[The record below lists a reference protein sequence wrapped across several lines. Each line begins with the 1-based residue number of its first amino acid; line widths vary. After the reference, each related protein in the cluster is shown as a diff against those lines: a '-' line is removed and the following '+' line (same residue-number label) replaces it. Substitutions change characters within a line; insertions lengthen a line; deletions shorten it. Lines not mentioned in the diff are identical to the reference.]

1 MKCDVAIIGAGILGL
16 AIANEL
22 LQNEPRMKVVVFEKE
37 PEVGFHTSG
46 RNSGVIHS
54 GFYYSPNSLKAKFC
68 RDGNIALKQL
78 CERNGIPVRETGKV
92 VVARNDAEVEILQSL
107 LERGHSNN
115 VPLELLPS
123 SQLASYE
130 PLAITHKNFLW
141 SPSTAVADPKQVIQ
155 ALSQEVKNK
164 GGEILLGREI
174 EVLPGG
180 EVRLENRKIQ
190 AMHFVNAAGNQA
202 DRISHKFDVG
212 NEYSIL
218 PFIGMYRSTSERMLP
233 LRTLVYPVPH
243 PLNPFLGVHFTVTT
257 NGKVKIGPTSIP
269 VLGREQYSLRE
280 SWNLRDVENILLSA
294 YKFMAGNPKNFVNLI
309 NSELPKFMTS
319 KLVGGASVLVP
330 DAKGIKHWDRM
341 PAGIR
346 SQLLHNPSKTL
357 EQDFVVRN
365 GYSSTHILN
374 AVSPGWTSS
383 IPFAKW
389 ITSQYILAC
398 IR

>member
-22 LQNEPRMKVVVFEKE
+22 LQNEPKMKVVVFEKE
-37 PEVGFHTSG
+37 PEVGFHASG

-78 CERNGIPVRETGKV
+78 CERNSIPVRETGKV
-92 VVARNDAEVEILQSL
+92 VVARNDAEVKILQSL

-141 SPSTAVADPKQVIQ
+141 SPSTAVADPKQVIE
-155 ALSQEVKNK
+155 ALSQEVRNK

-180 EVRLENRKIQ
+180 EVRLENCKIQ
-190 AMHFVNAAGNQA
+190 AIHFVNAAGNQA

-257 NGKVKIGPTSIP
+257 NGEVKIGPTSIP
-269 VLGREQYSLRE
+269 VLGREQHSLRE
-280 SWNLRDVENILLSA
+280 SWHLHDVEKILISG
-294 YKFMAGNPKNFVNLI
+294 YKFMVGNPKNFINLM

-319 KLVGGASVLVP
+319 RLVRGASELVP
-330 DAKGIKHWDRM
+330 DAKHIRRWKKM

-365 GYSSTHILN
+365 GDSSTHILN

-389 ITSQYILAC
+389 IILEYILKN
-398 IR
+398 I

>member
-1 MKCDVAIIGAGILGL
+1 MKCDVAIIGAGVLGL
-16 AIANEL
+16 SIANEL
-22 LQNEPRMKVVVFEKE
+22 LQIDPTMKVVVFEKE
-37 PEVGFHTSG
+37 PEVGFHASG

-78 CERNGIPVRETGKV
+78 CERNNIPVRETGKV
-92 VVARNDAEVEILQSL
+92 VVAKNDAEVEILQSL

-123 SQLASYE
+123 GQLASYE
-130 PLAITHKNFLW
+130 PLAVTHKNFLW
-141 SPSTAVADPKQVIQ
+141 SPTTAVADPKQVIQ
-155 ALSQEVKNK
+155 ALSQEVKSK

-174 EVLPGG
+174 EVFPGG
-180 EVRLENRKIQ
+180 ELRLENRQIK
-190 AMHFVNAAGNQA
+190 ARHFVNAAGNQA

-212 NEYSIL
+212 KEYSIL

-257 NGKVKIGPTSIP
+257 NGKVKIGPNSIP
-269 VLGREQYSLRE
+269 ILGREQYSMRE
-280 SWNLRDVENILLSA
+280 SWNLHDVENILISA
-294 YKFMAGNPKNFVNLI
+294 YKFMAGNPKNFINLI

-319 KLVGGASVLVP
+319 NLVRGASLLVP
-330 DAKGIKHWDRM
+330 NARGVKKWDGM

-346 SQLLHNPSKTL
+346 SQLFHIPSKAL
-357 EQDFVVRN
+357 EQDFVVRS
-365 GYSSTHILN
+365 GYLSTHILN

-389 ITSQYILAC
+389 IILEH
-398 IR
+398 ILKKM

>member
-180 EVRLENRKIQ
+180 EARLENRKIQ

-365 GYSSTHILN
+365 GYSSTHIFN

>member
-37 PEVGFHTSG
+37 PEVGFHASG

-180 EVRLENRKIQ
+180 EARLENRKIQ

>member
-22 LQNEPRMKVVVFEKE
+22 LQNEPRMKVIVFEKE
-37 PEVGFHTSG
+37 PEVGFHASG

-123 SQLASYE
+123 SQLALFE
-130 PLAITHKNFLW
+130 PLAVTHKNFLW
-141 SPSTAVADPKQVIQ
+141 SPSTAVADPKQVIE
-155 ALSQEVKNK
+155 ALSQEVRDK

-180 EVRLENRKIQ
+180 EVQLENRKIQ
-190 AMHFVNAAGNQA
+190 ARHYVNAAGNQA

-218 PFIGMYRSTSERMLP
+218 PFIGMYRSTSETLLP

-280 SWNLRDVENILLSA
+280 SWNLHDVENILLSA
-294 YKFMAGNPKNFVNLI
+294 SKFMAGNPKNFVNLI
-309 NSELPKFMTS
+309 NAELPKFMTS
-319 KLVGGASVLVP
+319 KLVRGASVLVP
-330 DAKGIKHWDRM
+330 DVKRIKHWDRM

-365 GYSSTHILN
+365 GDSSTHILN

>member
-22 LQNEPRMKVVVFEKE
+22 LQNEPKMKVVVFEKE
-37 PEVGFHTSG
+37 PEVGFHASG

-78 CERNGIPVRETGKV
+78 CERNSIPVRETGKV
-92 VVARNDAEVEILQSL
+92 VVARNDAEVKILQSL

-141 SPSTAVADPKQVIQ
+141 SPSTAVADPKQVIE
-155 ALSQEVKNK
+155 ALSQEVRNK

-180 EVRLENRKIQ
+180 EVRLENCKIQ
-190 AMHFVNAAGNQA
+190 AIHFVNAAGNQA

-257 NGKVKIGPTSIP
+257 NGEVKIGPTSIP

-280 SWNLRDVENILLSA
+280 SWHLHDVEKILISG
-294 YKFMAGNPKNFVNLI
+294 YKFMVGNPKNFINLM

-319 KLVGGASVLVP
+319 RLVRGASELVP
-330 DAKGIKHWDRM
+330 DAKHIRRWKKM

-365 GYSSTHILN
+365 GDSSTHILN

-389 ITSQYILAC
+389 IILEYILKN
-398 IR
+398 I

>member
-22 LQNEPRMKVVVFEKE
+22 LQNEPRMKVIVFEKE
-37 PEVGFHTSG
+37 PEVGFHASG

-78 CERNGIPVRETGKV
+78 CERNSIPVRETGKV

-130 PLAITHKNFLW
+130 PLAVTHKNFLW
-141 SPSTAVADPKQVIQ
+141 SPSTAVADPKQVIE
-155 ALSQEVKNK
+155 ALSQEVRNK
-164 GGEILLGREI
+164 GGEILLRREI

-190 AMHFVNAAGNQA
+190 ARHFVNAAGNQA

-218 PFIGMYRSTSERMLP
+218 PFIGMYRSTSETLLP

-269 VLGREQYSLRE
+269 VLGREQYSLRK
-280 SWNLRDVENILLSA
+280 SWNLHDVENILLST

-309 NSELPKFMTS
+309 NAELPKFMTS
-319 KLVGGASVLVP
+319 KLVRGASILVP

-365 GYSSTHILN
+365 GNSSTHILN

-398 IR
+398 LR

>member
-218 PFIGMYRSTSERMLP
+218 PFIGMYRSTSETLLP

-257 NGKVKIGPTSIP
+257 NSKVKIGPTSIP

>member
-37 PEVGFHTSG
+37 PEVGFHASG

-78 CERNGIPVRETGKV
+78 CERNSIPVRETGKV

-346 SQLLHNPSKTL
+346 SQLLHNPSKSL

>member
-22 LQNEPRMKVVVFEKE
+22 LQKEPRMKVIVFEKE
-37 PEVGFHTSG
+37 PGVGFHASG

-115 VPLELLPS
+115 VPLELLSS

-130 PLAITHKNFLW
+130 PLAVTHKNFLW
-141 SPSTAVADPKQVIQ
+141 SPSTAVADPKQVIE
-155 ALSQEVKNK
+155 ALSQEVRKK
-164 GGEILLGREI
+164 GGEILLGRVI

-180 EVRLENRKIQ
+180 EVQLENRKIQ
-190 AMHFVNAAGNQA
+190 ARHYVNAAGNQA

-218 PFIGMYRSTSERMLP
+218 PFIGMYRSTSETLLP
-233 LRTLVYPVPH
+233 IRTLVYPVPH

-280 SWNLRDVENILLSA
+280 SWNLNDVEKILISG
-294 YKFMAGNPKNFVNLI
+294 YKFMAGNPKNFINLM

-319 KLVGGASVLVP
+319 RLVRSASQLVP
-330 DAKGIKHWDRM
+330 DAKHIRKWEKM

-346 SQLLHNPSKTL
+346 SQLFHKPSKTL
-357 EQDFVVRN
+357 EQDFVVRS
-365 GYSSTHILN
+365 GHLSTHVLN

-389 ITSQYILAC
+389 ITEKYILDSVG
-398 IR
+398 

>member
-218 PFIGMYRSTSERMLP
+218 PFIGMYRSTSETLLP

-257 NGKVKIGPTSIP
+257 NSKVKIGPTSIP

-280 SWNLRDVENILLSA
+280 SWNLHDVENILLSA
-294 YKFMAGNPKNFVNLI
+294 SKFMAGNPKNFANLI
-309 NSELPKFMTS
+309 NAELPKFMTS
-319 KLVGGASVLVP
+319 KLVRGASVLVP
-330 DAKGIKHWDRM
+330 DVKRIKDWDRM

-365 GYSSTHILN
+365 GNLSTHILN

-389 ITSQYILAC
+389 IILEYILKNL
-398 IR
+398 

>member
-1 MKCDVAIIGAGILGL
+1 
-16 AIANEL
+16 
-22 LQNEPRMKVVVFEKE
+22 MKVVVFEKE
-37 PEVGFHTSG
+37 PEVGFHASG

-346 SQLLHNPSKTL
+346 SQLLHNPSKSL

>member
-37 PEVGFHTSG
+37 PEVGFHASG

-346 SQLLHNPSKTL
+346 SQLLHNPSKSL

>member
-1 MKCDVAIIGAGILGL
+1 
-16 AIANEL
+16 
-22 LQNEPRMKVVVFEKE
+22 
-37 PEVGFHTSG
+37 
-46 RNSGVIHS
+46 
-54 GFYYSPNSLKAKFC
+54 
-68 RDGNIALKQL
+68 
-78 CERNGIPVRETGKV
+78 V

-130 PLAITHKNFLW
+130 PLAVTHKNFLW
-141 SPSTAVADPKQVIQ
+141 SPSTAVADPKQVIE
-155 ALSQEVKNK
+155 ALSQEVRDK

-180 EVRLENRKIQ
+180 EIRLKNRKIQ

-269 VLGREQYSLRE
+269 VLGREQYSLCE
-280 SWNLRDVENILLSA
+280 SWNLHDVEKILISG
-294 YKFMAGNPKNFVNLI
+294 YKFMAGNPKNFINLM

-319 KLVGGASVLVP
+319 RLALGASKLVP
-330 DAKGIKHWDRM
+330 DAKHIRKWEKM

-346 SQLLHNPSKTL
+346 SQLFHNPSKTL
-357 EQDFVVRN
+357 EQDFVVRS
-365 GYSSTHILN
+365 GHLSTHVLN

-389 ITSQYILAC
+389 ITEKYILDSVG
-398 IR
+398 